1 MGERKKWEDLNLWDS
16 QRLVYVTENMQEV
29 LQALVSNM
37 RTGVGLFELKTEDI
51 KVLYLNQAFF
61 DRVGIGK
68 TNFPEIPAPV
78 RECVQAGKVLEQ
90 KIQIKRPDGTIVWF
104 AVKQAPITN
113 PSTEGRVVL
122 LIMRDITD
130 KIENEQ
136 KMKELEKM
144 NEELM
149 MREARYR
156 VLAET
161 VQGILF
167 EYFPKQDTMA
177 FSYNLPHNKKTR
189 EITGYSSYAKKNPI
203 VHSDHLPAFTRVLQ
217 GAVAAEREGE
227 LEYLSAIS
235 GGGYRWHRAYYKS
248 VVGVDGKVASVM
260 GRITDIHAEV
270 LEREKMNYQAQIDGL
285 TGLYRK
291 EIVFDKM
298 TEFVKEAPE
307 AEFYFSLIDLDDFKA
322 INDQYGHQ
330 YGDKV
335 LKEAADTI
343 LDIYAEDSI
352 VGRFGGDEFIA
363 LTKNVMKNDVMRKA
377 GELIDKVPCS
387 VGIVPWEK
395 GMDVTDIFD
404 WADDNMYEAKRNG
417 KGSVCFNVLQPR
429 KTAEVAEE
437 K

>member
-1 MGERKKWEDLNLWDS
+1 
-16 QRLVYVTENMQEV
+16 
-29 LQALVSNM
+29 
-37 RTGVGLFELKTEDI
+37 
-51 KVLYLNQAFF
+51 
-61 DRVGIGK
+61 
-68 TNFPEIPAPV
+68 
-78 RECVQAGKVLEQ
+78 
-90 KIQIKRPDGTIVWF
+90 
-104 AVKQAPITN
+104 
-113 PSTEGRVVL
+113 
-122 LIMRDITD
+122 
-130 KIENEQ
+130 
-136 KMKELEKM
+136 
-144 NEELM
+144 
-149 MREARYR
+149 
-156 VLAET
+156 
-161 VQGILF
+161 
-167 EYFPKQDTMA
+167 
-177 FSYNLPHNKKTR
+177 
-189 EITGYSSYAKKNPI
+189 
-203 VHSDHLPAFTRVLQ
+203 
-217 GAVAAEREGE
+217 
-227 LEYLSAIS
+227 
-235 GGGYRWHRAYYKS
+235 